1 MNLSQSRGHN
11 VTLAQNTATHTVRKL
26 PRTPASNLNKY
37 SYRNGVTWLNVE
49 MHSPPCSMTSCNKE
63 LGGDGAVIVVGVA
76 LWIMICMFY
85 EKAPIQKFLLKWLCR
100 VCCVAVSFFC

>member
-1 MNLSQSRGHN
+1 MVKCERC
-11 VTLAQNTATHTVRKL
+11 
-26 PRTPASNLNKY
+26 TP
-37 SYRNGVTWLNVE
+37 
-49 MHSPPCSMTSCNKE
+49 PPCSMTSCNKE

-100 VCCVAVSFFC
+100 VCCVAFDSSTDGYHSQIALNFEMIVEICA